1 VRAAFNKFNGTLG
14 TNGSLSFLFDRKGVF
29 DFAKPEDR
37 DFDEIQMELID
48 AGAEEIEV
56 EDGNVNV
63 VCSIED
69 FGNMS
74 KKLEELNIEVE
85 SAELQRIPND
95 TKTLSVEEAK
105 SVLKLIDALEDD
117 DDVQNVFHNMEMTD
131 EIIEAME

>member
-1 VRAAFNKFNGTLG
+1 
-14 TNGSLSFLFDRKGVF
+14 
-29 DFAKPEDR
+29 
-37 DFDEIQMELID
+37 
-48 AGAEEIEV
+48 
-56 EDGNVNV
+56 
-63 VCSIED
+63 
-69 FGNMS
+69 MS